1 MKVAVLK
8 HTRRKVIWPWA
19 VLITLLLV
27 VAIPIG
33 LTYGLFYDDASKDI
47 TLQPAGNANNIG
59 NRIMVDSL
67 DKTVEEHKINAILT
81 ENDVDNMIYYGLHDS
96 GWESKI
102 VKKAYVGVVGNRYK
116 FYADISMDFFKTR
129 IRFDTILQENN
140 DRSKFIFTVQEITIG
155 RVGGFKK
162 LSQSVAAPFINEN
175 SVNNFLAKTNI
186 SIKYDEKN
194 QMFIYDKYDLYA
206 DMCRLNS
213 SENVDLYL
221 DIVKTMAKDNET
233 IYNLNND
240 YFMDATI
247 NLEPLVTNDLVTD
260 TPNQKLVEANEVVE
274 RCQEPL
280 VKLVSSGAF
289 NPSLIEPRIVFNYLF
304 SGWDATSAED
314 KVYIEQI
321 NMSSIGIND
330 KTAYKGFDL
339 YDPDVSLQDT
349 LVDNA
354 YIDNLVSGN
363 QAINKTVTFLSEET
377 INDYLK
383 GRNIVGYTTLLKRW
397 DGNKYKT
404 NFVTIDN
411 FYCNIY
417 GNDTSRVIE
426 FVAKFN
432 VNGYHTSMTF
442 ATSAPEIKVQDRNVY
457 FGIDQIKYGSRDAIN
472 MKDDFFTLL
481 SSALKDGDG
490 AMIAVENDHT
500 IRFNL
505 MESLKVIQK
514 NCEDKAKENAGGY
527 QTYDFTNYFV
537 DNNLE
542 YTCLGENR
550 NAVGALQIKL
560 KEGISL

>member
-27 VAIPIG
+27 IAIPIG

-47 TLQPAGNANNIG
+47 TIQPAGNANNIG
-59 NRIMVDSL
+59 NRITVDSL
-67 DKTVEEHKINAILT
+67 DGTVEEHKIRALLT
-81 ENDVDNMIYYGLHDS
+81 ENDVDNMIYYGLNDS

-102 VKKAYVGVVGNRYK
+102 VKKAYVVVAGNRYK

-140 DRSKFIFTVQEITIG
+140 DRSKFVFRVQEITIG
-155 RVGGFKK
+155 RVGGFKE
-162 LSQSVAAPFINEN
+162 LSKSVAAPFINEN

-233 IYNLNND
+233 VYNFNND

-247 NLEPLVTNDLVTD
+247 NLEPLTTNGLVTD
-260 TPNQKLVEANEVVE
+260 APNQKLVEAEEVVE
-274 RCQEPL
+274 RCQKPL
-280 VKLVSSGAF
+280 IKLVEGGTF
-289 NPSLIEPRIVFNYLF
+289 NPSYIEPRIVFNYLF

-339 YDPDVSLQDT
+339 YDENASLQEA

-363 QAINKTVTFLSEET
+363 QAINKDVTYLNEDT
-377 INDYLK
+377 INNYLK

-397 DGNKYKT
+397 NGTHYKA

-417 GNDTSRVIE
+417 GNDTQRIIE

-442 ATSAPEIKVQDRNVY
+442 ATSAQEMRVQDRNVY
-457 FGIDQIKYGSRDAIN
+457 FTIDEIKYGSKDAAN
-472 MKDDFFTLL
+472 MKDDFFKLL
-481 SSALKDGDG
+481 SDALRDGDG

-505 MESLKVIQK
+505 MESLKTIQK
-514 NCEDKAKENAGGY
+514 DCEDQAKENAGGY
-527 QTYDFTNYFV
+527 QTYDFTNYFI

-550 NAVGALQIKL
+550 DANGALLIRL

>member
-8 HTRRKVIWPWA
+8 HTRKKVIWPWA
-19 VLITLLLV
+19 VLITLFLV

-59 NRIMVDSL
+59 NRITVDSL
-67 DKTVEEHKINAILT
+67 DETVTEHKIQALLT
-81 ENDVDNMIYYGLHDS
+81 ENDVDNMIYYGLQDS

-102 VKKAYVGVVGNRYK
+102 VKKAYVNVIGNRYK

-129 IRFDTILQENN
+129 IRFDTILKENT
-140 DRSKFIFTVQEITIG
+140 DRSKFIFSVQEITIG
-155 RVGGFKK
+155 RVGGFKE
-162 LSQSVAAPFINEN
+162 LSKSVAAPFINEN

-206 DMCRLNS
+206 DMCKLNS

-221 DIVKTMAKDNET
+221 DIVKTMAKDNQT
-233 IYNLNND
+233 IYNLENN

-247 NLEPLVTNDLVTD
+247 NLEPLTTNDLVTD
-260 TPNQKLVEANEVVE
+260 APNQKLVEAEEVVE
-274 RCQEPL
+274 RCQKPL
-280 VKLVSSGAF
+280 IKLVESGAF
-289 NPSLIEPRIVFNYLF
+289 NPSLIEPRVVFNYLF

-339 YDPDVSLQDT
+339 YDPNVSLQDT
-349 LVDNA
+349 FEENA
-354 YIDNLVSGN
+354 YIDNLVSNN
-363 QAINKTVTFLSEET
+363 QAINKDVTYLSEDS
-377 INDYLK
+377 INEYLK

-397 DGNKYKT
+397 NGTHYKA

-411 FYCNIY
+411 FYCNIF
-417 GNDTSRVIE
+417 GNNNSRTIE

-442 ATSAPEIKVQDRNVY
+442 ATSAQEMKVQDKNIY
-457 FGIDQIKYGSRDAIN
+457 FTIDQIKYGSRDAMN
-472 MKDDFFTLL
+472 MKEDFFKLL
-481 SSALKDGDG
+481 SDALRDGDG

-505 MESLKVIQK
+505 MESLKTIQK
-514 NCEDKAKENAGGY
+514 ECEDQAKENAGGY

-542 YTCLGENR
+542 YTCLGDNR
-550 NAVGALQIKL
+550 NATGALLISL
-560 KEGISL
+560 KNGISL